1 MVRDARRALL
11 PRGMGRAFPP
21 GRPRDRDEVR
31 LYPSGSGLRRGERRR
46 RVVAAEQPLVEQ
58 RRVPL
63 DENAEIGNRR
73 VSGCVMADDLGPGA
87 GDGRVVLL
95 RRVRGQVPDPDTY
108 LVGGLCR
115 SVAAGGAATHAG
127 GVAGAGPAPPPPPPP
142 AAPLPQP
149 SPPRP

>member
-11 PRGMGRAFPP
+11 PGGMGRALPP
-21 GRPRDRDEVR
+21 GRTRERDDVR

-73 VSGCVMADDLGPGA
+73 VSGCVMTDDLGPGA

-95 RRVRGQVPDPDTY
+95 RRVRGQVPDPDTD

-115 SVAAGGAATHAG
+115 SVAAGGPARPLAVRRAAGH
-127 GVAGAGPAPPPPPPP
+127 PPLAPPPPRPDPPYC
-142 AAPLPQP
+142 A
-149 SPPRP
+149 